1 MKISIITI
9 CFNNEADIRATIES
23 VKNQTYSNIEYII
36 KDGGSKDGTLS
47 IVNEYKDRIS
57 KIISAPDK
65 GLYDAINTGIKDATG
80 DVVGLIHAGDC
91 LHDNKV
97 IEDIAHFFEGNEVDV
112 MYGHSRIVD
121 SNGKSK
127 RLNISPRFS
136 KSLVKWGWM
145 ASHQSIYVKR
155 DVFEKYGYYTQN
167 VGGSGDYEW
176 FVNVFY
182 KHADKLKIKLNNR
195 FIVRFSLGG
204 QSTVNI
210 SSRVQK
216 KNRNV
221 LKQCWIN
228 NGLKPP
234 FALPYKKFYWTIRQF
249 MMAIIKKTEI

>member
-1 MKISIITI
+1 MKVSIITI
-9 CFNNEADIRATIES
+9 CFNNECDIRATIES
-23 VKNQTYSNIEYII
+23 VLKQSYPDIEYII
-36 KDGGSKDGTLS
+36 KDGGSKDRTLEVLNGFKNS
-47 IVNEYKDRIS
+47 IS

-65 GLYDAINTGIKDATG
+65 GLYDAINTGIQAATG
-80 DVVGLIHAGDC
+80 DIVGLIHAGDR
-91 LHDNKV
+91 LHDERV
-97 IEDIAHFFEGNEVDV
+97 IEDIARFFEENDVDV

-121 SNGKSK
+121 SNGNVK

-136 KSLVKWGWM
+136 KGLVKWGWM

-155 DVFEKYGYYTQN
+155 DVFERYGYYTQN

-176 FVNVFY
+176 FVNIFY
-182 KHADKLKIKLNNR
+182 KHADDLMIKQNDR

-216 KNRNV
+216 KNRNI
-221 LKQCWIN
+221 LKQCWLN

-234 FALPYKKFYWTIRQF
+234 FALPFRKFFWTMRQF
-249 MMAIIKKTEI
+249 LMAKVRK